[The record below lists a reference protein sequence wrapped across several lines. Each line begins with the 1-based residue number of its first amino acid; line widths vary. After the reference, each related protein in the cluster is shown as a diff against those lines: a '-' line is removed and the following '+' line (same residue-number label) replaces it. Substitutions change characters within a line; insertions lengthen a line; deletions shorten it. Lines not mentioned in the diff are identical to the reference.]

1 VRVSTHEL
9 RTALETVFQRP
20 IKNVRRIPSP
30 YSSSFT
36 IEELEVTLDN
46 GTTISTIFKDLSMSA
61 MLEDARRA
69 KPEFLYAPER
79 EIQVYRNVLPSLNL
93 GTAQLYGTIVEPV
106 AQRYW
111 LFLEKLSGQELYEL
125 GEFEVWLKAAHWLA
139 KFHTAADPGIAQTIA
154 PALLRYDGAYYA
166 RWLQRAHESAGPILD
181 RVASRYDRVIEVL
194 LDLPRTLLHG
204 EFYASNILIQ
214 QQGSG
219 CRVCP
224 VDWEMAAIGPALLDV
239 AALASGKWSRGERLR
254 LLEAH
259 HSTLPPRLQSKDFV
273 TAFDCCQL
281 HVALQWVGWSQS
293 WSPPEKH
300 ANDWL
305 TEAIRIS
312 SEESLVALLG

>member
-1 VRVSTHEL
+1 MNTSEL
-9 RTALETVFQRP
+9 GKALEVIFDRHVTT
-20 IKNVRRIPSP
+20 IRRVPSA
-30 YSSSFT
+30 YSSSFA

-46 GTTISTIFKDLSMSA
+46 GKTISTIFKDLSLSA
-61 MLEDARRA
+61 MLEGARRA

-79 EIQVYRNVLPSLNL
+79 EIQVYRQILPSLNL
-93 GTAQLYGTIVEPV
+93 GTARLYGAIVEPV
-106 AQRYW
+106 AQQYC

-125 GEFEVWLKAAHWLA
+125 GEFEVWLKAAQWLA
-139 KFHTAADPGIAQTIA
+139 RFHAAADAETAQTIA
-154 PALLRYDGAYYA
+154 PALLRYDEAYYA

-181 RVASRYDRVIEVL
+181 RVASRYDRILEVL

-204 EFYASNILIQ
+204 EFYASNIIIE
-214 QQGSG
+214 QQGNE

-239 AALASGKWSRGERLR
+239 AALASGKWSRRERMQ
-254 LLEAH
+254 LLDAH
-259 HSTLPPRLQSKDFV
+259 HSALPQRLQAKNVV

-312 SEESLVALLG
+312 SEESLVALLS